1 MQAQLKETKKIRH
14 SVGTD
19 DYIALD
25 RIQNKNWQYLIES
38 ILKFVNLITVKIVRD
53 SVENATIYKK
63 RMKLYIIKSVEF
75 KFNNQ

>member
-1 MQAQLKETKKIRH
+1 MT
-14 SVGTD
+14 
-19 DYIALD
+19 LD
-25 RIQNKNWQYLIES
+25 RIQNKNRQYLIQS
-38 ILKFVNLITVKIVRD
+38 ILKVCKSNNSNEAIKIKKLKIVRD

>member
-1 MQAQLKETKKIRH
+1 MT
-14 SVGTD
+14 
-19 DYIALD
+19 LD

-38 ILKFVNLITVKIVRD
+38 ILKVCKSNNSNEAIKIKKLKIVRD

-63 RMKLYIIKSVEF
+63 RMKLYIMKSVGF

>member
-1 MQAQLKETKKIRH
+1 MT
-14 SVGTD
+14 
-19 DYIALD
+19 LD

-38 ILKFVNLITVKIVRD
+38 ILKVCKSNNSNEAIKIKKLKIVCD

-63 RMKLYIIKSVEF
+63 RMTLYIIKSVEF